1 MAVRAVACFFALVV
15 FATFQVK
22 KFAFCS
28 SDSFNLYLNNTG
40 DNLVIKESFI
50 CSSIWI
56 NRQEKHFQVRPTRNK
71 SIVMV
76 QILIL
81 LCGDIETCPGPAT
94 KCGSCMK
101 TVRKNQSRICC
112 AGCKLLHHL
121 KCIDNETEAL
131 CRSCLSKSFEVEDH
145 TVEPTTDNQQQY
157 ELPELT
163 ELLARKGLKILHQN
177 IRGLLAHKQNICHIL
192 GDFKGI
198 HILSLS
204 ETHLA
209 ADEEAECQILGY
221 DFLGK
226 PRTSGQGGGTGIY
239 ISQSVPFQRR
249 LDLEDNDIE
258 CIWIEILFPKS
269 KGFLIG
275 VIYRPPDSSK
285 HLPENFNETFESML
299 STVVSEDKE
308 CILTG
313 DINCNYLESSDHKEL
328 KAILSLF
335 NLKSNRSQ

>member
-1 MAVRAVACFFALVV
+1 ML
-15 FATFQVK
+15 
-22 KFAFCS
+22 
-28 SDSFNLYLNNTG
+28 
-40 DNLVIKESFI
+40 
-50 CSSIWI
+50 
-56 NRQEKHFQVRPTRNK
+56 
-71 SIVMV
+71 

-81 LCGDIETCPGPAT
+81 LCGDIETCPGPAI

-112 AGCKLLHHL
+112 TSCKLLHHI
-121 KCIDNETEAL
+121 KCMDDETEAL

-145 TVEPTTDNQQQY
+145 TEELTTENQQQY
-157 ELPELT
+157 KLPELT

-177 IRGLLAHKQNICHIL
+177 IRGLLAHKQNLCHIL

-209 ADEEAECQILGY
+209 ADEEAQAQISGY

-226 PRTSGQGGGTGIY
+226 PRTSGQGGGAGIY
-239 ISQSVPFQRR
+239 ISQSIPFQRR

-285 HLPENFNETFESML
+285 HLPDNFNETFESMM

-313 DINCNYLESSDHKEL
+313 DINCNYLEGSDHKDL
-328 KAILSLF
+328 KAILSSF
-335 NLKSNRSQ
+335 NLKQLISSPHKNN